1 MACYEI
7 RDLTF
12 TYPGEQTP
20 ALREVSLTVADG
32 EFLVLCGASGSGKS
46 TLLRQLKSVLAPHG
60 ARSGEI
66 LFGGVPLGDVARGE
80 QAGAIGFVLQD
91 PENQV
96 VTDKVWHELAF
107 GLESL
112 GYETPVIRRRVA
124 EMAAF
129 FGIQDWFYKNVSE
142 LSGGQKQLL
151 SLASVM
157 AMQPRVLLLDEPT
170 SQLDPI
176 AAADFLAVLG
186 RINRELGTTVILSEH
201 RLEEALSYAGRAA
214 VLEDGRLL
222 CCAAPGEVGALLRR
236 QGSGMFYAMPAAMRI
251 WGATDSEGTSPVTV
265 CEGRAWLH
273 EYAASHKLGELP
285 PERVRAQTEPVLTA
299 REVWF
304 AYEQD
309 TPEVLRGLTMTV
321 CRGEHYALLGANG
334 AGKSTTLRVLA
345 GLLKPLR
352 GEAAAHG
359 RVGLLPQDP
368 QTLFVKKTVREDLMD
383 VCRDEESLARAVALC
398 RLDGL
403 LDRHPYDLSGG
414 EQQRAAL
421 AKLLLCAPNILL
433 LDEPTKG
440 LDAAFKRQ
448 LAQILREL
456 QAGGVTIVTVSHD
469 VEFCAEFADRCALFF
484 DGGITAEGTPRAFF
498 SGNCF
503 YTTAAD
509 RIAREL
515 LPGAVT
521 VRDVAAA
528 CGAPLL
534 EDDAL
539 PNDVPPLPQPPQER
553 AVQKLPLWRKI
564 LGTVSGAAALGLTV
578 QALRVSDLSELIS
591 ESGLTRPAGKQLLLY
606 AILIAAIF
614 LCALCFSRG
623 GETRAAQP
631 VLKKQRLSV
640 RTRVCAG
647 LILLLIPLTL
657 YFGIRLLGVTNYYLI
672 SLLVLLEAMIP
683 FFLVFEGRR
692 PQPRELVLIAV
703 LCALNVAGR
712 AALFMLPEFKPVVA
726 LTILAGVAFGG
737 ETGFLVGALSMLA
750 SNVLFSQGPWTPFQM
765 FAMGLIGFLAGV
777 LARCGVLRRS
787 RLSLCLFGVIAS
799 VVIYGGI
806 MNPASALIWARTLD
820 WKLLL
825 SYYLTGLPVDLIR
838 AAATWLFLWFA
849 GLPVLEKFDRVKL
862 KYGLLE

>member
-12 TYPGEQTP
+12 TYPGSITP
-20 ALREVSLTVADG
+20 ALREASLTVADG

-66 LFGGVPLGDVARGE
+66 LFGGVPLEEVTRGE

-285 PERVRAQTEPVLTA
+285 PERMRMRTEPVLKA

-309 TPEVLRGLTMTV
+309 APEVLRGLTMTV

-352 GEAAAHG
+352 GEVTVCG

-528 CGAPLL
+528 CGAPLP
-534 EDDAL
+534 EDDVL

-591 ESGLTRPAGKQLLLY
+591 ENGLTRPAGKQLILY

-614 LCALCFSRG
+614 ICALCFSRG

-631 VLKKQRLSV
+631 VLKKQRLSA

-683 FFLVFEGRR
+683 FFLVFEGRK

-849 GLPVLEKFDRVKL
+849 GLPVLEKFDRVKQ

>member
-12 TYPGEQTP
+12 TYPGSITP

-32 EFLVLCGASGSGKS
+32 EFLALCGASGSGKS

-66 LFGGVPLGDVARGE
+66 IFGGVPLEEVTRGE

-157 AMQPRVLLLDEPT
+157 VMQPRVLLLDEPT

-201 RLEEALSYAGRAA
+201 RLEEALSYANRAA

-251 WGATDSEGTSPVTV
+251 WGATDSDGTCPVTV

-285 PERVRAQTEPVLTA
+285 PERVRAPGAPVLTA

-304 AYEQD
+304 AYEKD
-309 TPEVLRGLTMTV
+309 APEVLRGLTMTV

-352 GEAAAHG
+352 GEVTVCG

-421 AKLLLCAPNILL
+421 AKLLLCTPNILL

-528 CGAPLL
+528 CGAPLP
-534 EDDAL
+534 EADAL
-539 PNDVPPLPQPPQER
+539 PDDVPPLPQPPQER
-553 AVQKLPLWRKI
+553 AVQKLPLWRKV

-591 ESGLTRPAGKQLLLY
+591 ENGLTRPAGKQLILY

>member
-20 ALREVSLTVADG
+20 ALREVTLTVADG

-66 LFGGVPLGDVARGE
+66 LFGGVPLEEVARGE

-201 RLEEALSYAGRAA
+201 RLEEALSYANRAA

-222 CCAAPGEVGALLRR
+222 CCAAPGEVGALLRK

-251 WGATDSEGTSPVTV
+251 WGATDSEGMCPVTV

-309 TPEVLRGLTMTV
+309 APEVLRGLTMTV

-352 GEAAAHG
+352 GEVTVCG
-359 RVGLLPQDP
+359 RVGLLPQNP

-591 ESGLTRPAGKQLLLY
+591 ENGLTRPAGKQLILY

-614 LCALCFSRG
+614 ICALCFSRG

>member
-7 RDLTF
+7 RKLTF

-32 EFLVLCGASGSGKS
+32 EFLALCGASGSGKS

-66 LFGGVPLGDVARGE
+66 IFGGVPLEEVTRGE

-201 RLEEALSYAGRAA
+201 RLEEALSYANRAA

-251 WGATDSEGTSPVTV
+251 WGATDSNGICPVTV
-265 CEGRAWLH
+265 REGRAWLN
-273 EYAASHKLGELP
+273 EYVETHPLGELP
-285 PERVRAQTEPVLTA
+285 PERMRMRTEPVLAA

-309 TPEVLRGLTMTV
+309 APEVLRGLTMTV

-352 GEAAAHG
+352 GEVTVCG

-383 VCRDEESLARAVALC
+383 VCRDEESLACAVALC

-484 DGGITAEGTPRAFF
+484 DGGITAEGAPRAFV

-528 CGAPLL
+528 CGAPLP

-591 ESGLTRPAGKQLLLY
+591 ENGLTRPAGKQLILY

-614 LCALCFSRG
+614 ICALCFSRG

>member
-7 RDLTF
+7 RNLTF
-12 TYPGEQTP
+12 TYPGEQIP

-60 ARSGEI
+60 ERSGEI
-66 LFGGVPLGDVARGE
+66 LFGGVPLEIVARGE
-80 QAGAIGFVLQD
+80 QAGAIGFVLQN

-112 GYETPVIRRRVA
+112 GYATPVIRRRVA

-157 AMQPRVLLLDEPT
+157 AMQPRALLLDEPT

-222 CCAAPGEVGALLRR
+222 CCAAPGEVGALLRER
-236 QGSGMFYAMPAAMRI
+236 GSGMFYAMPAAMRI
-251 WGATDSEGTSPVTV
+251 WGATDSAGACPVTV

-273 EYAASHKLGELP
+273 EYAASHPLGELP
-285 PERVRAQTEPVLTA
+285 PERARAQTEPVLTA

-304 AYEQD
+304 AYEKD
-309 TPEVLRGLTMTV
+309 APEVLRGLTMTV
-321 CRGEHYALLGANG
+321 CKGEHYALLGANG

-352 GEAAAHG
+352 GEVTVHG

-383 VCRDEESLARAVALC
+383 VCRDQESLARAVALC

-421 AKLLLCAPNILL
+421 AKILLCAPNILL

-456 QAGGVTIVTVSHD
+456 QTGGVTIVTVSHD
-469 VEFCAEFADRCALFF
+469 VEFCAEFASRCALFF

-528 CGAPLL
+528 CGAPLP
-534 EDDAL
+534 EADAL
-539 PNDVPPLPQPPQER
+539 PDDVPPLPQPPQER

-591 ESGLTRPAGKQLLLY
+591 ENGLTRPAGKQLVLY
-606 AILIAAIF
+606 AVLIAAIF
-614 LCALCFSRG
+614 VCTLCFSRG
-623 GETRAAQP
+623 GQTRAAQP
-631 VLKKQRLSV
+631 TLKKQRLSV

-657 YFGIRLLGVTNYYLI
+657 YSSIRLLGVTNYYLI

-683 FFLVFEGRR
+683 FFLVFEGRK

-849 GLPVLEKFDRVKL
+849 GLPVLEKFDRVKQ

>member
-12 TYPGEQTP
+12 TYPGSITP

-32 EFLVLCGASGSGKS
+32 EFLALCGASGSGKS

-66 LFGGVPLGDVARGE
+66 IFGGVPLEEVTRGE

-201 RLEEALSYAGRAA
+201 RLEEALSYANRAA

-251 WGATDSEGTSPVTV
+251 WGATDSNGICPVTV
-265 CEGRAWLH
+265 REGRAWLN
-273 EYAASHKLGELP
+273 EYVETHPLGELP

-309 TPEVLRGLTMTV
+309 APEVLRGLTMTV

-352 GEAAAHG
+352 GEVTVCG
-359 RVGLLPQDP
+359 RAGLLPQDP

-421 AKLLLCAPNILL
+421 AKILLCAPNILL

-553 AVQKLPLWRKI
+553 MMQKLPLWRKI

-591 ESGLTRPAGKQLLLY
+591 ENGLTRPAGKQLILY

>member
-7 RDLTF
+7 RGLTF
-12 TYPGEQTP
+12 TYPGQEQP
-20 ALREVSLTVADG
+20 ALRDVTLCVEDG

-46 TLLRQLKSVLAPHG
+46 TLLRQLKTVLAPHG

-66 LFGGVPLGDVARGE
+66 LFGGAPLDDVPRAV
-80 QAGAIGFVLQD
+80 QAGAIGFVLQN

-112 GYETPVIRRRVA
+112 GYDTPVIRRRVA

-157 AMQPRVLLLDEPT
+157 VMQPRVLLLDEPT

-176 AAADFLAVLG
+176 AAADFLAVLA
-186 RINRELGTTVILSEH
+186 RINRELGTTIILSEH
-201 RLEEALSYAGRAA
+201 RLEEALSYARRAA
-214 VLEDGRLL
+214 VLEDGQLV
-222 CCAAPGEVGALLRR
+222 CCAAPGEVGTLLRK

-251 WGATDSEGTSPVTV
+251 WGAVESSGTCPVTV
-265 CEGRAWLH
+265 CEGRAWLNS
-273 EYAASHKLGELP
+273 YAAAHPLGSIP

-299 REVWF
+299 SEVWF
-304 AYEQD
+304 RYEPD
-309 TPEVLRGLTMTV
+309 APDVLRGLTMTV

-345 GLLKPLR
+345 GLAKPLR
-352 GEAAAHG
+352 GEVTAAG

-368 QTLFVKKTVREDLMD
+368 QTLFVKKTVREELLD
-383 VCRDEESLARAVALC
+383 VCRDDQALARTVALC
-398 RLDGL
+398 RLEGL
-403 LDRHPYDLSGG
+403 LERHPYDLSGG

-421 AKLLLCAPNILL
+421 AKVLLCAPNILL

-448 LAQILREL
+448 LAQILRQL

-484 DGGITAEGTPRAFF
+484 DGGITAEGTPRSFF

-509 RIAREL
+509 RIARER

-521 VRDVAAA
+521 VQDVAAA
-528 CGAPLL
+528 CGAPLP
-534 EDDAL
+534 EDEPL
-539 PNDVPPLPQPPQER
+539 PAYSPPLPQPER
-553 AVQKLPLWRKI
+553 AESLRKLPLWRKI
-564 LGTVSGAAALGLTV
+564 LGAVSGLAALGLTV
-578 QALRVSDLSELIS
+578 QALRVSDLSALLTEN
-591 ESGLTRPAGKQLLLY
+591 GLTRPAGRQLALY
-606 AILIAAIF
+606 AVLIAAIF
-614 LCALCFSRG
+614 VCALCFSRG
-623 GETRAAQP
+623 GAAKTTLPP
-631 VLKKQRLSV
+631 VKKQRLAV
-640 RTRVCAG
+640 RTRVCAA

-657 YFGIRLLGVTNYYLI
+657 FLGLRYLGAANYYLL
-672 SLLVLLEAMIP
+672 SLLVLLEAMAP

-726 LTILAGVAFGG
+726 LTILVGAAFGG

-777 LARCGVLRRS
+777 LARWGALRRS

-849 GLPVLEKFDRVKL
+849 GLPILEKFDRVKA

>member
-7 RDLTF
+7 RKLTF
-12 TYPGEQTP
+12 TYPGETAP
-20 ALREVSLTVADG
+20 ALREVTLTVADG

-66 LFGGVPLGDVARGE
+66 LFGGVPLEEVTRGE

-157 AMQPRVLLLDEPT
+157 VMQPRVLLLDEPT

-201 RLEEALSYAGRAA
+201 RLEEALNYAGRAA

-265 CEGRAWLH
+265 CEGRAWLN

-285 PERVRAQTEPVLTA
+285 PERVRTPGESVLTA

-304 AYEQD
+304 AYEKD
-309 TPEVLRGLTMTV
+309 APEVLRGLTMTV

-352 GEAAAHG
+352 GEVTVCG

-484 DGGITAEGTPRAFF
+484 DGGITAEGAPRAFF

-528 CGAPLL
+528 CGAPLP

-539 PNDVPPLPQPPQER
+539 PNDVPLLPQPPQER
-553 AVQKLPLWRKI
+553 MMQKLPLWRKI

-591 ESGLTRPAGKQLLLY
+591 ENGLTRPAGKQLLLY

>member
-7 RDLTF
+7 RGLTF
-12 TYPGEQTP
+12 TYPGQEQP
-20 ALREVSLTVADG
+20 ALRDLTLCVEDG

-46 TLLRQLKSVLAPHG
+46 TLLRQLKTVLAPHG

-66 LFGGVPLGDVARGE
+66 LFGGTPLDAVPRGT
-80 QAGAIGFVLQD
+80 QAGAIGFVLQN

-112 GYETPVIRRRVA
+112 GYDTPVIRRRVA

-129 FGIQDWFYKNVSE
+129 FGIQDWFYKDVSE

-157 AMQPRVLLLDEPT
+157 VMQPRVLLLDEPT

-176 AAADFLAVLG
+176 AAADFLAVLA
-186 RINRELGTTVILSEH
+186 RINRELGTTIILSEH
-201 RLEEALSYAGRAA
+201 RLEEALSYARRAA
-214 VLEDGRLL
+214 VLEDGRLV

-251 WGATDSEGTSPVTV
+251 WGAVESSGTCPVTV
-265 CEGRAWLH
+265 CEGRAWLNS
-273 EYAASHKLGELP
+273 YAAAHPLGSIP
-285 PERVRAQTEPVLTA
+285 PERVRVQTEPVLMA
-299 REVWF
+299 SEVWF
-304 AYEQD
+304 RYEPD
-309 TPEVLRGLTMTV
+309 APDVLRGLTMTV

-345 GLLKPLR
+345 GLAKPLR
-352 GEAAAHG
+352 GEVTAAG

-368 QTLFVKKTVREDLMD
+368 QTLFVKKTVREELLD
-383 VCRDEESLARAVALC
+383 VCREEETLARTVALC
-398 RLDGL
+398 RLEGL
-403 LDRHPYDLSGG
+403 LERHPYDLSGG

-421 AKLLLCAPNILL
+421 AKVLLCAPNILL

-448 LAQILREL
+448 LAQILQQL

-484 DGGITAEGTPRAFF
+484 DGILTAEGAPRAFF

-509 RIAREL
+509 RIARER

-521 VRDVAAA
+521 VGDVAAA
-528 CGAPLL
+528 CGAPLP
-534 EDDAL
+534 EDEPL
-539 PNDVPPLPQPPQER
+539 PAYSPPLPQPER
-553 AVQKLPLWRKI
+553 AESLRKLPLWRKL
-564 LGTVSGAAALGLTV
+564 LGAASGLAALGLTV
-578 QALRVSDLSELIS
+578 QALRVSDLSALLTEN
-591 ESGLTRPAGKQLLLY
+591 GLTRPAGRQLVLY
-606 AILIAAIF
+606 AVLIAAIF
-614 LCALCFSRG
+614 VCALCFSRG
-623 GETRAAQP
+623 GAAKTTLPP
-631 VLKKQRLSV
+631 VKKQRLAV
-640 RTRVCAG
+640 RTRVCAA

-657 YFGIRLLGVTNYYLI
+657 FFSLRYLGAANYYLI
-672 SLLVLLEAMIP
+672 SLLVLLEAMAP

-726 LTILAGVAFGG
+726 LTILVGAAFGG

-777 LARCGVLRRS
+777 LARWGVLRRS

-806 MNPASALIWARTLD
+806 MNPAAALIWARTLD

-849 GLPVLEKFDRVKL
+849 GPPILEKFDRVKA

>member
-7 RDLTF
+7 RKLTF
-12 TYPGEQTP
+12 TYPGEIAP

-66 LFGGVPLGDVARGE
+66 IFGGVPLEEVTRGE

-352 GEAAAHG
+352 GEVAAHG

-421 AKLLLCAPNILL
+421 AKILLCAPNILL

-456 QAGGVTIVTVSHD
+456 QAGGVTVVTVSHD

-528 CGAPLL
+528 CGAPLP

-553 AVQKLPLWRKI
+553 MMQKLPLWRKI

-591 ESGLTRPAGKQLLLY
+591 ENGLTRPAGKQLILY

>member
-7 RDLTF
+7 RGLTF
-12 TYPGEQTP
+12 TYPGQEQP
-20 ALREVSLTVADG
+20 VLRDVTLCVEDG

-60 ARSGEI
+60 ARSGEV
-66 LFGGVPLGDVARGE
+66 LFGGAPLDDVPRAV
-80 QAGAIGFVLQD
+80 QAGAIGFVLQN

-112 GYETPVIRRRVA
+112 GCDTPVIRRRVA

-157 AMQPRVLLLDEPT
+157 VMQPRVLLLDEPT

-176 AAADFLAVLG
+176 AAADFLAVLA
-186 RINRELGTTVILSEH
+186 RINRELGTTIILSEH
-201 RLEEALSYAGRAA
+201 RLEEALSYARRAA
-214 VLEDGRLL
+214 VLEDGRLV

-251 WGATDSEGTSPVTV
+251 WGAVESSGTCPVTV
-265 CEGRAWLH
+265 CEGRTWLND
-273 EYAASHKLGELP
+273 YAAAHPLGSIP
-285 PERVRAQTEPVLTA
+285 PERVRVQTEPVLMA
-299 REVWF
+299 SEVWF
-304 AYEQD
+304 RYEPD
-309 TPEVLRGLTMTV
+309 APDVLRGLTMTV

-345 GLLKPLR
+345 GLSKPLR
-352 GEAAAHG
+352 GEVTATG

-368 QTLFVKKTVREDLMD
+368 QTLFVKKTVREELLD
-383 VCRDEESLARAVALC
+383 VCREEETLARTVALC
-398 RLDGL
+398 RLEGL
-403 LDRHPYDLSGG
+403 LERHPYDLSGG

-421 AKLLLCAPNILL
+421 AKVLLCAPNILL

-448 LAQILREL
+448 LAQILRQL

-469 VEFCAEFADRCALFF
+469 VEFCAEFADHCALFF
-484 DGGITAEGTPRAFF
+484 DGGITAEGTPRSFF

-509 RIAREL
+509 RIARER
-515 LPGAVT
+515 LPSAVT
-521 VRDVAAA
+521 VGDVAAA
-528 CGAPLL
+528 CGAPLP
-534 EDDAL
+534 EDEPL
-539 PNDVPPLPQPPQER
+539 PAYSPPLPQPER
-553 AVQKLPLWRKI
+553 AESLRKLPLWRKI
-564 LGTVSGAAALGLTV
+564 LGAVSGLAALGLTV
-578 QALRVSDLSELIS
+578 QALRVSDLSALLTEN
-591 ESGLTRPAGKQLLLY
+591 GLTRPAGRQLALY
-606 AILIAAIF
+606 AVLIAAIF
-614 LCALCFSRG
+614 VCALCFSRG
-623 GETRAAQP
+623 GAAKTTLPP
-631 VLKKQRLSV
+631 VKKQRLAV
-640 RTRVCAG
+640 RTRVCAA

-657 YFGIRLLGVTNYYLI
+657 FLGLRYLGAANYYLI
-672 SLLVLLEAMIP
+672 SLLVLLEAMAP

-726 LTILAGVAFGG
+726 LTILVGAAFGG

-765 FAMGLIGFLAGV
+765 FAMGLIGFRAGV
-777 LARCGVLRRS
+777 LARWGVLRRS

-806 MNPASALIWARTLD
+806 MNPAAALIWARTLD

-849 GLPVLEKFDRVKL
+849 GLPILEKFDRVKA

>member
-7 RDLTF
+7 RKLTF

-32 EFLVLCGASGSGKS
+32 EFLALCGASGSGKS

-66 LFGGVPLGDVARGE
+66 IFGGVPLEEVTRGE

-251 WGATDSEGTSPVTV
+251 WGATDSNGICPVTV
-265 CEGRAWLH
+265 REGRAWLN
-273 EYAASHKLGELP
+273 EYVETHPLGELP
-285 PERVRAQTEPVLTA
+285 PERMRMRTEPVLAA

-309 TPEVLRGLTMTV
+309 APEVLRGLTMTV

-352 GEAAAHG
+352 GEVTVCG

-528 CGAPLL
+528 CGAPLP

-539 PNDVPPLPQPPQER
+539 PDDVPPLPQPPQER

-591 ESGLTRPAGKQLLLY
+591 ENGLTRPAGKQLILY

-614 LCALCFSRG
+614 ICALCFSRG

>member
-7 RDLTF
+7 RKLTF
-12 TYPGEQTP
+12 TYPGSITP

-66 LFGGVPLGDVARGE
+66 IFGGVPLEEVTRGE

-201 RLEEALSYAGRAA
+201 RLEEALSYANRAA

-251 WGATDSEGTSPVTV
+251 WGATDSNGICPVTV
-265 CEGRAWLH
+265 REGRAWLN
-273 EYAASHKLGELP
+273 EYVETHPLGELP

-309 TPEVLRGLTMTV
+309 APEVLRGLTMTV

-352 GEAAAHG
+352 GEVTVCG

-421 AKLLLCAPNILL
+421 AKILLCAPNILL

-456 QAGGVTIVTVSHD
+456 QAGGVTVVTVSHD

-528 CGAPLL
+528 CGAPLP

-553 AVQKLPLWRKI
+553 MMQKLPLWRKI

-591 ESGLTRPAGKQLLLY
+591 ENGLTRPAGKQLILY

-726 LTILAGVAFGG
+726 LTILAGVAFAG

>member
-66 LFGGVPLGDVARGE
+66 IFGGVPLGDVARGE

-201 RLEEALSYAGRAA
+201 RLEEALSYANRAA

-251 WGATDSEGTSPVTV
+251 WGATDSDGTCPVTV

-285 PERVRAQTEPVLTA
+285 PERVRAPGAPVLTA

-304 AYEQD
+304 AYEKD
-309 TPEVLRGLTMTV
+309 APEVLRGLTMTV

-352 GEAAAHG
+352 GEVTVCG

-421 AKLLLCAPNILL
+421 AKLLLCTPNILL

-528 CGAPLL
+528 CGAPLP

-539 PNDVPPLPQPPQER
+539 PDDVPPLPQPPQER

-591 ESGLTRPAGKQLLLY
+591 ENGLTRPAGKQLILY

>member
-12 TYPGEQTP
+12 TYPGETAP
-20 ALREVSLTVADG
+20 ALREVTLTVADG

-66 LFGGVPLGDVARGE
+66 IFGGVPLEEVARGE

-157 AMQPRVLLLDEPT
+157 VMQPRVLLLDEPT

-201 RLEEALSYAGRAA
+201 RLEEALSYANRAA

-273 EYAASHKLGELP
+273 EYAASHPLGKIP

-309 TPEVLRGLTMTV
+309 APEVLRGLTMTV

-352 GEAAAHG
+352 GEVTVCG

-528 CGAPLL
+528 CGAPLP

-553 AVQKLPLWRKI
+553 MVQKLPLWRKI
-564 LGTVSGAAALGLTV
+564 LGAVSGAAALGLTV

-591 ESGLTRPAGKQLLLY
+591 ENGLTRPAGKQLILY

-614 LCALCFSRG
+614 VCALCFSRG

>member
-66 LFGGVPLGDVARGE
+66 IFGGVPLGDVARGE

-201 RLEEALSYAGRAA
+201 RLEEALSYANRAA

-265 CEGRAWLH
+265 CEGRAWLN
-273 EYAASHKLGELP
+273 EYAASHKLGEIP
-285 PERVRAQTEPVLTA
+285 PERVRARTEPVLTA

-309 TPEVLRGLTMTV
+309 APEVLRGLTMTV

-352 GEAAAHG
+352 GEVTVCG

-456 QAGGVTIVTVSHD
+456 QAGGVAIVTVSHD

-528 CGAPLL
+528 CGAPLP

-591 ESGLTRPAGKQLLLY
+591 ENGLTRPAGKQLLLY

-614 LCALCFSRG
+614 ICALCFSRG

-683 FFLVFEGRR
+683 FFLAFEGRR

>member
-66 LFGGVPLGDVARGE
+66 IFGGVPLGDVARGE

-157 AMQPRVLLLDEPT
+157 VMQPRVLLLDEPT

-201 RLEEALSYAGRAA
+201 RLEEALSYANRAA

-251 WGATDSEGTSPVTV
+251 WGATDSDGTCPVTV

-285 PERVRAQTEPVLTA
+285 PERVRAPGAPVLTA

-304 AYEQD
+304 AYEKD
-309 TPEVLRGLTMTV
+309 APEVLRGLTMTV

-352 GEAAAHG
+352 GEVTVCG

-421 AKLLLCAPNILL
+421 AKLLLCTPNILL

-528 CGAPLL
+528 CGAPLP

-539 PNDVPPLPQPPQER
+539 PDDVPPLPQPPQER

-591 ESGLTRPAGKQLLLY
+591 ENGLTRPAGKQLILY

>member
-7 RDLTF
+7 RKLTF
-12 TYPGEQTP
+12 TYPGETAP
-20 ALREVSLTVADG
+20 ALREVTLTVADG
-32 EFLVLCGASGSGKS
+32 EFLALCGASGSGKS

-66 LFGGVPLGDVARGE
+66 IFGGVPLEEVTRGE

-201 RLEEALSYAGRAA
+201 RLEEALSYANRAA

-251 WGATDSEGTSPVTV
+251 WGATDSNGICPVTV
-265 CEGRAWLH
+265 REGRAWLN
-273 EYAASHKLGELP
+273 EYVETHPLGELP

-309 TPEVLRGLTMTV
+309 APEVLRGLTMTV

-352 GEAAAHG
+352 GEVTVCG

-421 AKLLLCAPNILL
+421 AKILLCAPNILL

-456 QAGGVTIVTVSHD
+456 QAGGVTVVTVSHD
-469 VEFCAEFADRCALFF
+469 VGFCAEFADRCALFF

-528 CGAPLL
+528 CGAPLP

-553 AVQKLPLWRKI
+553 MMQKLPLWRKI

-578 QALRVSDLSELIS
+578 QALRVSDLSGLIS
-591 ESGLTRPAGKQLLLY
+591 ENGLTRPAGKQLILY

-614 LCALCFSRG
+614 VCALCFSRG
-623 GETRAAQP
+623 GGTRAELPAP
-631 VLKKQRLSV
+631 KKQCLSV

-657 YFGIRLLGVTNYYLI
+657 YFGIRRLGVTNYYLI
-672 SLLVLLEAMIP
+672 SLFVLLEAMIP
-683 FFLVFEGRR
+683 FFLVFEGRK

>member
-12 TYPGEQTP
+12 TYPGSITP

-66 LFGGVPLGDVARGE
+66 LFGGVPLEEVARGE

-201 RLEEALSYAGRAA
+201 RLEEALSYANRAT

-222 CCAAPGEVGALLRR
+222 CCAAPGEVGALLRK

-273 EYAASHKLGELP
+273 EYAASHKLGEIP
-285 PERVRAQTEPVLTA
+285 PERMRMRTEPVLTA

-309 TPEVLRGLTMTV
+309 APEVLRGLTMTV

-352 GEAAAHG
+352 GEVTVCG

-456 QAGGVTIVTVSHD
+456 QVGGVTIVTVSHD

-521 VRDVAAA
+521 VRDVTAA
-528 CGAPLL
+528 CGAPLP
-534 EDDAL
+534 EEDAL

-553 AVQKLPLWRKI
+553 MMQKLPLWRKI

-578 QALRVSDLSELIS
+578 QALRVSDLSELLT
-591 ESGLTRPAGKQLLLY
+591 ENGLTRPAGKQLILY

-849 GLPVLEKFDRVKL
+849 GLPILEKFDRVKA

>member
-7 RDLTF
+7 RKLTF
-12 TYPGEQTP
+12 TYPGETAP
-20 ALREVSLTVADG
+20 ALREVTLTVADG

-66 LFGGVPLGDVARGE
+66 IFGGVPLEEVTRGE

-201 RLEEALSYAGRAA
+201 RLEEALSYANRAA

-285 PERVRAQTEPVLTA
+285 PERVRARTEPVLTA

-309 TPEVLRGLTMTV
+309 APEVLRGLTMTV

-352 GEAAAHG
+352 GEVTVCG

-383 VCRDEESLARAVALC
+383 VCRDEESLACAVALC

-469 VEFCAEFADRCALFF
+469 GEFCAEFADRCALFF
-484 DGGITAEGTPRAFF
+484 DGGITAEGAPRAFF

-528 CGAPLL
+528 CGAPLP

-591 ESGLTRPAGKQLLLY
+591 ENGLTRPAGKQLILY

-614 LCALCFSRG
+614 ICALCFSRG

>member
-12 TYPGEQTP
+12 TYPGSITP
-20 ALREVSLTVADG
+20 ALREVTLTVADG

-66 LFGGVPLGDVARGE
+66 IFGGVPLGEVARGE

-201 RLEEALSYAGRAA
+201 RLEEALSYANRAA

-251 WGATDSEGTSPVTV
+251 WGATDSEGTCPVTV
-265 CEGRAWLH
+265 CEGRAWLRR
-273 EYAASHKLGELP
+273 YAASHPLGELP

-309 TPEVLRGLTMTV
+309 APEVLRGLTMTV

-352 GEAAAHG
+352 GEVAAHG

-528 CGAPLL
+528 CGAPLP

-539 PNDVPPLPQPPQER
+539 PDDVPPLPQPPQER
-553 AVQKLPLWRKI
+553 AMQKLPLWRKI

-578 QALRVSDLSELIS
+578 QALRVSDLSALVS
-591 ESGLTRPAGKQLLLY
+591 ENGLTRPAGKQLILY

-614 LCALCFSRG
+614 ICALCFSRG

-657 YFGIRLLGVTNYYLI
+657 YLGIRRLGVTNYYLI

-849 GLPVLEKFDRVKL
+849 GLPVLEKFERVKL

>member
-7 RDLTF
+7 RKLTF
-12 TYPGEQTP
+12 TYPGEIAP

-46 TLLRQLKSVLAPHG
+46 TLLRQLKSVIAPHG
-60 ARSGEI
+60 ARSGDI
-66 LFGGVPLGDVARGE
+66 IFGGVPLEQVARGE

-222 CCAAPGEVGALLRR
+222 CCAAPGEVGALLRER
-236 QGSGMFYAMPAAMRI
+236 GSGMFYAMPAAMRI
-251 WGATDSEGTSPVTV
+251 WGATDSDGICPVTV

-273 EYAASHKLGELP
+273 EYAANHKLGELP
-285 PERVRAQTEPVLTA
+285 PECMRAQTEPVLTA

-309 TPEVLRGLTMTV
+309 APEVLRGLTMTV
-321 CRGEHYALLGANG
+321 CRGEHYVLLGANG

-352 GEAAAHG
+352 GEVAAHG

-421 AKLLLCAPNILL
+421 AKILLCAPNILL

-469 VEFCAEFADRCALFF
+469 VEFCAEFAGRCALFF

-528 CGAPLL
+528 CGAPLP
-534 EDDAL
+534 EADAL
-539 PNDVPPLPQPPQER
+539 PDDVPPLPQPPQER
-553 AVQKLPLWRKI
+553 MMQKLPLWRKI
-564 LGTVSGAAALGLTV
+564 LGAVSGAAALGLTV
-578 QALRVSDLSELIS
+578 QALRVSDLSALVS
-591 ESGLTRPAGKQLLLY
+591 ENGLTRPAGKQLILY

-614 LCALCFSRG
+614 ICALCFSRG

-657 YFGIRLLGVTNYYLI
+657 YFGIRRLGVTNYYLI
-672 SLLVLLEAMIP
+672 SLFVLLEAMIP
-683 FFLVFEGRR
+683 FFLVFEGRK

-849 GLPVLEKFDRVKL
+849 GLPMLEKFDRVKQ
-862 KYGLLE
+862 KYGLMK

>member
-12 TYPGEQTP
+12 TYPGEHTP

-66 LFGGVPLGDVARGE
+66 LFGGVPLEEVARGE

-201 RLEEALSYAGRAA
+201 RLEEALSYATRAA

-222 CCAAPGEVGALLRR
+222 CCAAPGEAGALLRK

-251 WGATDSEGTSPVTV
+251 WGATDSEGTCPVTV
-265 CEGRAWLH
+265 CEGRAWLR
-273 EYAASHKLGELP
+273 EYAASHPLGKIP

-299 REVWF
+299 REVRF
-304 AYEQD
+304 QYEKD
-309 TPEVLRGLTMTV
+309 APEVLRGLTMTV
-321 CRGEHYALLGANG
+321 SRGEHYALLGANG

-352 GEAAAHG
+352 GEVTAQG

-383 VCRDEESLARAVALC
+383 VSRDEESLARAVALC

-421 AKLLLCAPNILL
+421 AKILLCAPNILL

-448 LAQILREL
+448 LAQILRQL

-528 CGAPLL
+528 CGAPLP

-539 PNDVPPLPQPPQER
+539 PGDVPPLPQPPQER
-553 AVQKLPLWRKI
+553 AMQKLPLGRKI

-578 QALRVSDLSELIS
+578 QALRVSDLSELLT
-591 ESGLTRPAGKQLLLY
+591 ENGLTRPAGKQLALY
-606 AILIAAIF
+606 AILIATIF
-614 LCALCFSRG
+614 ICALCFSRG

-631 VLKKQRLSV
+631 APQKQRLSV

-647 LILLLIPLTL
+647 LIMLLIPLTL
-657 YFGIRLLGVTNYYLI
+657 YFGIRWLGAANYYLL
-672 SLLVLLEAMIP
+672 SLLVLVEAMMP
-683 FFLVFEGRR
+683 FFLVFEGRK

>member
-7 RDLTF
+7 RKLTF

-251 WGATDSEGTSPVTV
+251 WSATDSEGTSPVTV